1 MSISSRAAGVEG
13 TAVGGGVESVW
24 GAKEG
29 ELVEL
34 DLLDVDEKERG
45 EEEEEEE
52 EIERRGMVVKW
63 EE

>member
-1 MSISSRAAGVEG
+1 
-13 TAVGGGVESVW
+13 VGGGVESVW